1 NNCQFSELVAQ
12 IRQTSLT
19 ANDHQDVSFD
29 QVVEALNPE
38 RSLSYNPI
46 FQVMFALENLSLET
60 IELPDLKITPHTVER
75 GISAFD
81 LGLAMFETKT
91 EIIGQWEYST
101 DLFTA
106 DTMIRMTDHLQTLL
120 SAIVNNPDEYIN
132 KLPLLTAAEKEQILI
147 TFNQTDRDYPKDK
160 CIHQLFEEQV
170 KLYPDNIA
178 LVDENQQFTYQQLNS
193 QANQL
198 AHYLQ
203 NLGVKPE

>member
-1 NNCQFSELVAQ
+1 
-12 IRQTSLT
+12 
-19 ANDHQDVSFD
+19 
-29 QVVEALNPE
+29 
-38 RSLSYNPI
+38 
-46 FQVMFALENLSLET
+46 

-120 SAIVNNPDEYIN
+120 SATVNNPDEYIN

-170 KLYPDNIA
+170 
-178 LVDENQQFTYQQLNS
+178 
-193 QANQL
+193 
-198 AHYLQ
+198 
-203 NLGVKPE
+203 

>member
-1 NNCQFSELVAQ
+1 
-12 IRQTSLT
+12 
-19 ANDHQDVSFD
+19 
-29 QVVEALNPE
+29 
-38 RSLSYNPI
+38 
-46 FQVMFALENLSLET
+46 
-60 IELPDLKITPHTVER
+60 
-75 GISAFD
+75 
-81 LGLAMFETKT
+81 
-91 EIIGQWEYST
+91 
-101 DLFTA
+101 
-106 DTMIRMTDHLQTLL
+106 MTDHLQTLL

-203 NLGVKPE
+203 NLGVKPEDLVGICLERSSELIISLLAIIKAGAAYLPLDPHYPLERLSYMID